1 MAEFNWVSE
10 DEQVTLGKRERQL
23 TPAASIGE
31 RWRRLLIIVAV
42 LLLTGGLLYFQMER
56 QAATN
61 IAAIEADVLA
71 SHRLVEQARRQGD
84 IELLSTLLSARE
96 PQWSE
101 AQQRLAQSSMPIWNL
116 APLDETTDL
125 LNLTLADDL
134 RQAELTLDRRFS
146 WNGDQIVTLR
156 QTAVYRLGAERWL
169 FAPPLDEFWGEWL
182 SEPHGHL
189 HLTYPERDQELI
201 IALAKRL
208 ESELLAICR
217 QLPGLTCTTDWV
229 LPLHFSP
236 DPSLLLS
243 APGPFFSE
251 AVQLP
256 APSIVGQPLDEAGW
270 AALTAAYLDW
280 LRPTALADMVGW
292 RCCQGALLHQMLH
305 TYQLAQLGHGAWTLS
320 TADYVDLMASAP
332 PLDWFTS
339 HWDSLPPA
347 EFSYQREAMALTEH
361 LLATL
366 PLTPAAVLQSRL
378 NGFSRLA
385 VDDSFEKFLWN
396 LGLTRAELEA
406 GWYAFL
412 DRQVYEPPSLPAI
425 PPAAAQLLCQDREGR
440 DRLLRWSL
448 DQAQPEIELADRQIT
463 QLRPLPDT
471 GGVLLV
477 ELQGAPRQSSYYSI
491 LLHQAPH
498 QPRAILAGIPNGNS
512 LNIYEQPNPGQGQL
526 VLYTFDLNLN
536 RPVFE
541 QVDLNQCTLQDDC
554 ALTDIAGLPVW
565 SPDGRQALIMQLRRG
580 VLALAR
586 QSADFE
592 ERPVQL
598 GNGWSP
604 FWLNN
609 SEFGF
614 LRPQTVNQ
622 GGALRTETHLVTAV
636 AGVDRVRMLADNNR
650 ILMAIPPALRPEALA
665 LSYAMTSPA
674 RDGRIFIVGNHPP
687 TGDLYLLMLDL
698 SSDRI
703 SLIAFLPG
711 LSVAYP
717 PLRFAPDGRWLTI
730 NAFLRDGTRSL
741 FLLYN
746 IEEERVQTFHFPLIE
761 NQPLG
766 QWLPHW
772 TADGHWL
779 LLPQGDHLAIF
790 KPDSGY
796 QNRLYYEDG
805 LHCSAAVWVQQHE

>member
-10 DEQVTLGKRERQL
+10 DEQVNLGKRERQL
-23 TPAASIGE
+23 TAAAFIGE
-31 RWRRLLIIVAV
+31 RWRRLLIIVVV
-42 LLLTGGLLYFQMER
+42 LVLTAGLLYLQMER

-84 IELLSTLLSARE
+84 IELFSTLLSARE

-101 AQQRLAQSSMPIWNL
+101 AQQRLAQRSMPSWNL

-169 FAPPLDEFWGEWL
+169 FAPPLDEFWGE
-182 SEPHGHL
+182 EITERIGRFN
-189 HLTYPERDQELI
+189 LTYRERDRELVEE
-201 IALAKRL
+201 LAARL
-208 ESELLAICR
+208 EPELLTLCR
-217 QLPGLTCTTDWV
+217 ELAGLTCSPSWV
-229 LPLHFSP
+229 LNLHFTP
-236 DPSLLLS
+236 DPLLLVLGE
-243 APGPFFSE
+243 PPLN
-251 AVQLP
+251 AVAVHLP
-256 APSIVGQPLDEAGW
+256 APSLLGEPLDETGW
-270 AALTAAYLDW
+270 DALTAGYLAW
-280 LRPTALADMVGW
+280 LSPIALTDMVGW
-292 RCCQGALLHQMLH
+292 QCCAGLMLH
-305 TYQLAQLGHGAWTLS
+305 EMLLTYQLAQLGRRDWPLTA
-320 TADYVDLMASAP
+320 ADYNGLLAEPP
-332 PLDWFTS
+332 PLSLFADNWNYFPGGDAEYWLKAMAFTEYLLTAVPR
-339 HWDSLPPA
+339 LPPA
-347 EFSYQREAMALTEH
+347 
-361 LLATL
+361 
-366 PLTPAAVLQSRL
+366 VLQLRL
-378 NGFSRLA
+378 NGSS
-385 VDDSFEKFLWN
+385 SFEGYLWS
-396 LGLTRAELEA
+396 LGLTEAGLAA

-412 DRQVYEPPSLPAI
+412 DERAYQPETFASLPE
-425 PPAAAQLLCQDREGR
+425 AAVQLLCQNNDGR
-440 DRLLRWSL
+440 DLLLRWAL
-448 DQAQPEIELADRQIT
+448 DQARPEIELADRQIT

-498 QPRAILAGIPNGNS
+498 QPRAILAGIPNSNS
-512 LNIYEQPNPGQGQL
+512 LNIYEQPDPTQGQL

-536 RPVFE
+536 RPIFE
-541 QVDLNQCTLQDDC
+541 QVDLNQCAFQADC

-604 FWLNN
+604 FWL
-609 SEFGF
+609 SDTEFGF

-622 GGALRTETHLVTAV
+622 GGALRTETHLVTATV
-636 AGVDRVRMLADNNR
+636 GVDRVRMLADNSR
-650 ILMAIPPALRPEALA
+650 ILMAIPPELRPEVLP
-665 LSYAMTSPA
+665 LSYAMTSPN
-674 RDGRIFIVGNHPP
+674 RDDRIFIVGSHPP

-698 SSDRI
+698 NSDTI
-703 SLIAFLPG
+703 NLIAFLPG

-717 PLRFAPDGRWLTI
+717 PIRFAPDGRWLTI

-741 FLLYN
+741 FWLYN
-746 IEEERVQTFHFPLIE
+746 IEEEREQSFFFPLIE
-761 NQPLG
+761 DQPLG

-772 TADGHWL
+772 TVDGHWL
-779 LLPQGDHLAIF
+779 LLPQGDHLAVF
-790 KPDSGY
+790 RPDSGY
-796 QNRLYYEDG
+796 QSRFYYDDG
-805 LHCSAAVWVQQHE
+805 LHCTAAVWVQQDE